1 MDNDVLKLQ
10 PCTLNNSRAKPE
22 LQEMPRYMSETSGAE
37 DYWKREE
44 SGPPNYP
51 KNRQLSA
58 MSKYTTDGFERKNSA
73 PVKSSVSTDGKVER
87 KRSAGDGQ
95 GAGAVDEEMFRASF
109 VPAMSITAYSSKELL
124 DIMGRIKDNLSVS
137 AEEWE
142 KRVDALKTLR
152 VLVANGANQF
162 EEFIPQLKT
171 LETQVDGCLRDLRSS
186 VVREAC
192 ITVAYLSQQL
202 GTRFDRFAETIL
214 QTLIGLMS
222 NSAKIMASSGVL
234 ATRFILENTHSPR
247 LLPILMS
254 SMTCK
259 SNVTRKCICE
269 FLEVI
274 FRTWPVNVLE
284 KHLGLLQDSLRRGI
298 YDADQEA
305 RGFSRRAFPL
315 FAEKFPDQANSLL
328 QNLDAQKRKLIE
340 KDLIGIGLSGV
351 GDDGSA
357 RNRSNNQ
364 SAVNPVTKRP
374 NKPILGTAAV
384 GANGARSRPPVT
396 NQNDINTVGR
406 YVRHGSV
413 VSSTGPRGRGTGRKN
428 VSQSQLSEQFLPIKG
443 GHFCDPLHLLDEQL
457 KKGYIHFMVSSC
469 MRSIYVTV
477 PHPSSETP
485 SPSSDGP
492 HQCMVVDFMVNA
504 GLRILPETR
513 PSSDDCDRFAPNVFD
528 QRDLLENVDSPFLS
542 PSIQSEE
549 ISGTTSREVSPTRLA
564 YMSYGIPGDYNQQG
578 PYNAA
583 GYAGRNGLA
592 DARQM
597 VGATSPM
604 SPYGAG
610 TGSRIPRSQ
619 GASREPSPTR
629 SISGYQQP
637 IYNTQ
642 YSSFRQRGRPSIS
655 TMSDYGDSVDTF
667 MTNSRHPM
675 ESDDNFSETSSQ
687 CSDRSARSGF
697 RRQPSVR
704 VTSNLKEILGQ
715 LSGAQWSDR
724 KDGLINL
731 QNYMRSGSPLNPEDI
746 RRLTEIF
753 SKMFADSQRQVVS
766 LFMDTL
772 QFFIKEYNPLL
783 RDWLY
788 TLLIR
793 LFNRQ
798 GSEAV
803 GSYQKAIQEALFVV
817 RSHFPLNLQFT
828 NCCRYIMDNAQ
839 APNIKVKVCLLEY
852 LKDLILMMSPDALN
866 SPSQEVT
873 SAIARIISWSGEPK
887 SPEIR
892 RMASRVVIK
901 LYDLNSTSFAAIT
914 QGLPRAIKD
923 RATEVLKAYQKTTT
937 GTGIS
942 SLMEPTPTAPAWKP
956 QSVDQDGHLSH
967 GATRTPNDPGRLSP
981 ETMNNMIRQTTE
993 GLQSLTV
1000 GMQAPTAGT
1009 PRRVS
1014 TGSVPN
1020 AAHQYDSYL
1029 SYDPA
1034 QTAATNGMGEISGGV
1049 LRTMQPS
1056 NIPNP
1061 SFISP
1066 GIVPSPVSHSY
1077 AAPPVPLGDSP
1088 TSARFDNRPL
1098 GTLGFDQGDGPKL
1111 KKPVIGYQ
1119 TLRKIREMPPEDI
1132 MSEILQELS
1141 NHNERYE
1148 QRKASMLKL
1157 IKLLRDGTICNWDEY
1172 FKPTLLILL
1181 ETLGDDGCETRS
1193 LALKVLQELV
1203 RAKPEL
1209 FHDFACLFVIKVL
1222 DACRD
1227 EEKTVT
1233 RAAEECAKSI
1243 AQHLPPDLCFSVLTP
1258 LINDT
1263 KMQVNLPAV
1272 KMQEHVVRNSPP
1284 DLVTDVLDVIIPG
1297 LIVACNHEDSSM
1309 RKASI
1314 FCMVAIALKIG
1325 DAIWEHLNDLHVSKK
1340 RLLKLYIDRELNNAV
1355 SSESL
1360 GTRS

>member
-1 MDNDVLKLQ
+1 
-10 PCTLNNSRAKPE
+10 
-22 LQEMPRYMSETSGAE
+22 
-37 DYWKREE
+37 
-44 SGPPNYP
+44 
-51 KNRQLSA
+51 
-58 MSKYTTDGFERKNSA
+58 
-73 PVKSSVSTDGKVER
+73 
-87 KRSAGDGQ
+87 
-95 GAGAVDEEMFRASF
+95 AGAVDEEMFRASF

-234 ATRFILENTHSPR
+234 AIRFILENTHSPR

-340 KDLIGIGLSGV
+340 KDLIGIGLGGV
-351 GDDGSA
+351 ADDSSA
-357 RNRSNNQ
+357 RNRSNSH

-413 VSSTGPRGRGTGRKN
+413 VSSAGPRGRGNGRKN
-428 VSQSQLSEQFLPIKG
+428 VSQSQP
-443 GHFCDPLHLLDEQL
+443 
-457 KKGYIHFMVSSC
+457 
-469 MRSIYVTV
+469 
-477 PHPSSETP
+477 
-485 SPSSDGP
+485 
-492 HQCMVVDFMVNA
+492 
-504 GLRILPETR
+504 
-513 PSSDDCDRFAPNVFD
+513 
-528 QRDLLENVDSPFLS
+528 
-542 PSIQSEE
+542 
-549 ISGTTSREVSPTRLA
+549 TSREVSPTRLA

-597 VGATSPM
+597 GGATMTM
-604 SPYGAG
+604 SPYGAAA
-610 TGSRIPRSQ
+610 GSRIPRSQ

-629 SISGYQQP
+629 SVSGYQQP
-637 IYNTQ
+637 VYNTQ

-704 VTSNLKEILGQ
+704 VTS
-715 LSGAQWSDR
+715 
-724 KDGLINL
+724 
-731 QNYMRSGSPLNPEDI
+731 
-746 RRLTEIF
+746 
-753 SKMFADSQRQVVS
+753 VVS

-803 GSYQKAIQEALFVV
+803 GSYQKAIQETLFVV
-817 RSHFPLNLQFT
+817 RSHFPLNLQFI

-901 LYDLNSTSFAAIT
+901 LYDLNSTSFAAIS

-956 QSVDQDGHLSH
+956 QSIDQDGHLSH

-1034 QTAATNGMGEISGGV
+1034 QTAATNGMSEISGGV

-1061 SFISP
+1061 SSMSP
-1066 GIVPSPVSHSY
+1066 GIIPSPVSHSY

-1098 GTLGFDQGDGPKL
+1098 GTMGFDQGD
-1111 KKPVIGYQ
+1111 
-1119 TLRKIREMPPEDI
+1119 EMPPEDI

-1355 SSESL
+1355 SNESL

>member
-1 MDNDVLKLQ
+1 
-10 PCTLNNSRAKPE
+10 
-22 LQEMPRYMSETSGAE
+22 
-37 DYWKREE
+37 
-44 SGPPNYP
+44 
-51 KNRQLSA
+51 
-58 MSKYTTDGFERKNSA
+58 MSKYTSDGFERKNSA
-73 PVKSSVSTDGKVER
+73 PVKSSVSADGKVER

-95 GAGAVDEEMFRASF
+95 GAGAVDEDMFRASF
-109 VPAMSITAYSSKELL
+109 VPPMSITAYSSKELL
-124 DIMGRIKDNLSVS
+124 DIMGRIKDNLSVP

-234 ATRFILENTHSPR
+234 AIRFILENTHSPR

-340 KDLIGIGLSGV
+340 KDLIGIGLGGI

-357 RNRSNNQ
+357 RNRSNSQ

-406 YVRHGSV
+406 YARHGSV
-413 VSSTGPRGRGTGRKN
+413 MSSAGPRGRGTGRKN
-428 VSQSQLSEQFLPIKG
+428 VSQSQP
-443 GHFCDPLHLLDEQL
+443 
-457 KKGYIHFMVSSC
+457 
-469 MRSIYVTV
+469 
-477 PHPSSETP
+477 
-485 SPSSDGP
+485 
-492 HQCMVVDFMVNA
+492 
-504 GLRILPETR
+504 
-513 PSSDDCDRFAPNVFD
+513 
-528 QRDLLENVDSPFLS
+528 
-542 PSIQSEE
+542 
-549 ISGTTSREVSPTRLA
+549 TSREVSPTRLA

-597 VGATSPM
+597 GGATSTM
-604 SPYGAG
+604 SPYGVG

-629 SISGYQQP
+629 SVSGYQQP
-637 IYNTQ
+637 VYNTQ

-731 QNYMRSGSPLNPEDI
+731 QNYMRSGSPLNPDDI

-901 LYDLNSTSFAAIT
+901 LYDLNSTSFAAIS

-1020 AAHQYDSYL
+1020 TAHQYDSYL
-1029 SYDPA
+1029 SYNPA
-1034 QTAATNGMGEISGGV
+1034 QAAATNGMSEISSGV

-1061 SFISP
+1061 SSMSP
-1066 GIVPSPVSHSY
+1066 GIIPSPVSHSY

-1098 GTLGFDQGDGPKL
+1098 GTMGFDQGDGPKL